1 MLLFALGSLFSTAY
15 GTSLMVVLSL
25 LRPAMGRNAWFGCRH
40 TNDRNRRYPAV
51 GSSDLKGW
59 NPLISAV
66 RTVQSPEVEGT

>member
-1 MLLFALGSLFSTAY
+1 VPNTQAIFTAV
-15 GTSLMVVLSL
+15 SDAVLSSVNTA
-25 LRPAMGRNAWFGCRH
+25 RSNIGVEARSSNG
-40 TNDRNRRYPAV
+40 RNRRYPAV